1 MNQNYK
7 ENQLN
12 NKLNNRFTIC
22 NLNTNEKFE
31 INIKYNNSEEK
42 NLKETESNKNETN
55 DESEDI
61 FIVID
66 TKREKQKHPRNLL
79 GKKHT
84 CNSKDNLIRKI
95 KVHFFKFLVNL
106 CNDFISKEVNNIHRI
121 NLKYINSEI
130 AKDVTIELNNIL
142 KDLLVKDVLSLPIN
156 KKYKNV
162 HKYINKETI
171 EILLK
176 EYPKLGELF
185 NQKIISIYD
194 LFVDKNKKEKLQ
206 YFGIKK
212 AIPLYDLVNQDE
224 KFLKIGS
231 KYIKLILNISNDLF
245 SKFPP
250 NLKRNS
256 QKKKN
261 LLIYFRNIQ
270 MKNNINS

>member
-12 NKLNNRFTIC
+12 NKLNNKFTIC

-42 NLKETESNKNETN
+42 ALKENKLNKKEESE
-55 DESEDI
+55 ESEDI

-106 CNDFISKEVNNIHRI
+106 CNDFISKVVNNIHPI
-121 NLKYINSEI
+121 NIKYVNSEI

-162 HKYINKETI
+162 DKYINKENI
-171 EILLK
+171 ENLLK
-176 EYPKLGELF
+176 NYPILGDLF

-194 LFVDKNKKEKLQ
+194 LFVDKDKKEELKN
-206 YFGIKK
+206 FGIKK
-212 AIPLYDLVNQDE
+212 AIPLYDLVFQDE
-224 KFLKIGS
+224 KFSKIGT
-231 KYIKLILNISNDLF
+231 KYINLILNISNDLF

-261 LLIYFRNIQ
+261 LLIYFRKIQ
-270 MKNNINS
+270 MKNNINY